1 VLIRAAVAD
10 SARAQARTAA
20 ASTSS
25 SDVIGNLQIT
35 TGTADDVRG
44 VEPLEIAPVDK
55 ALRAYPGCPQARWT
69 TGRRGPQ
76 ADRVARVIVSVG
88 IDVVLVDR
96 FAKAL
101 ERTPLLADRLF
112 TDSERMTSSGNP
124 RSAESLAA
132 RFAAKEAVA
141 KALGAP
147 AGLRWHDCEVVTD
160 PDGRPWLTVS
170 GTVAA
175 VAAERGVSRWH
186 LSLSHDGG
194 IASAMVVAE
203 A

>member
-1 VLIRAAVAD
+1 M
-10 SARAQARTAA
+10 
-20 ASTSS
+20 
-25 SDVIGNLQIT
+25 G
-35 TGTADDVRG
+35 
-44 VEPLEIAPVDK
+44 
-55 ALRAYPGCPQARWT
+55 
-69 TGRRGPQ
+69 
-76 ADRVARVIVSVG
+76 RVIIGVG

-96 FAKAL
+96 FARAL
-101 ERTPLLADRLF
+101 ARTPLMVDRLF
-112 TDSERMTSSGNP
+112 TAGERTTTAGHP

-147 AGLRWHDCEVVTD
+147 TGLVWWDCEVITD

-175 VAAERGVSRWH
+175 AATAQGVAGWH

-194 IASAMVVAE
+194 IASAIVVAE
-203 A
+203 G

>member
-1 VLIRAAVAD
+1 MIVA
-10 SARAQARTAA
+10 
-20 ASTSS
+20 
-25 SDVIGNLQIT
+25 
-35 TGTADDVRG
+35 
-44 VEPLEIAPVDK
+44 
-55 ALRAYPGCPQARWT
+55 
-69 TGRRGPQ
+69 
-76 ADRVARVIVSVG
+76 VG

-96 FAKAL
+96 FARAL
-101 ERTPLLADRLF
+101 ERTPLLGDRLF
-112 TDSERMTSSGNP
+112 TDGERLSGSGSP

-147 AGLRWHDCEVVTD
+147 AGLLWHDCEVVAD

-175 VAAERGVSRWH
+175 AAAERGIARWH

-203 A
+203 S

>member
-1 VLIRAAVAD
+1 
-10 SARAQARTAA
+10 
-20 ASTSS
+20 
-25 SDVIGNLQIT
+25 
-35 TGTADDVRG
+35 
-44 VEPLEIAPVDK
+44 
-55 ALRAYPGCPQARWT
+55 
-69 TGRRGPQ
+69 
-76 ADRVARVIVSVG
+76 VIVSVG
-88 IDVVLVDR
+88 IDVVLVEKFTR
-96 FAKAL
+96 AL
-101 ERTPLLADRLF
+101 ARTPLLGDRIF
-112 TDSERMTSSGNP
+112 TEAERFTSSGNP

-147 AGLRWHDCEVVTD
+147 GGLHWHDCEVVTD

-175 VAAERGVSRWH
+175 AAAERGITFWH

-203 A
+203 RLAASERLAGHGRGQS